1 MLTKKGWK
9 IAFLTEESIITW
21 ISFWFVYKSK
31 GIQEPIIG
39 VKDKEN
45 EFREGTRKMQGE
57 YASISQIRD
66 RISEQEGGDI
76 KISDREE
83 EQVDRIEI
91 KSNKKDS
98 RTLIFSLT

>member
-1 MLTKKGWK
+1 
-9 IAFLTEESIITW
+9 
-21 ISFWFVYKSK
+21 
-31 GIQEPIIG
+31 
-39 VKDKEN
+39 
-45 EFREGTRKMQGE
+45 MQGE

-91 KSNKKDS
+91 NSNKKDS